1 MRGSPLAQAVLVVA
15 VLLLLLIPLHLLTQ
29 REQRP
34 PEQPMVSVAPKQIHL
49 VIRTTSVPVR
59 FQITFLGK
67 TLWAEQASTPDV
79 EKDFDLD
86 FPKEGIDLVVDAT
99 WETKALAAMEITL
112 SLPDG
117 TAIHKTLWG
126 QGTANDVLTFRED
139 E

>member
-15 VLLLLLIPLHLLTQ
+15 VLLLLLIPLHRLTQ
-29 REQRP
+29 REQRT
-34 PEQPMVSVAPKQIHL
+34 PEQPVVTVAPKQIHL
-49 VIRTTSVPVR
+49 VIRTTLVPVR
-59 FQITFLGK
+59 FQITFSGK
-67 TLWAEQASTPDV
+67 TLWAEQASTPEV

>member
-15 VLLLLLIPLHLLTQ
+15 ALLLLSIPLHRLTQ

-34 PEQPMVSVAPKQIHL
+34 PQPVVSTPTKQVHL
-49 VIRTTSVPVR
+49 ALRTTAVPCR

-67 TLWAEQASTPDV
+67 TLWAEDASTP
-79 EKDFDLD
+79 ELAKDFDID

-99 WETKALAAMEITL
+99 WESKALAAIEIIL

-126 QGTANDVLTFRED
+126 QGTANDVLTFRE
-139 E
+139 EE

>member
-15 VLLLLLIPLHLLTQ
+15 VLLLLLIPLHRLTQ

-34 PEQPMVSVAPKQIHL
+34 PEQPVVSSAPKQIHL
-49 VIRTTSVPVR
+49 AIRTTAVPVR

-67 TLWAEQASTPDV
+67 TLWAAEAAAS
-79 EKDFDLD
+79 ELAKDFDID

-99 WETKALAAMEITL
+99 WETKTLAAIEITL

-126 QGTANDVLTFRED
+126 QGTANEVLTFKE

>member
-15 VLLLLLIPLHLLTQ
+15 VLLLLLIPLHRLTQ
-29 REQRP
+29 REQKP
-34 PEQPMVSVAPKQIHL
+34 PEQPVTSVVPKQIHL
-49 VIRTTSVPVR
+49 AIRTTAVPVR
-59 FQITFLGK
+59 FEITFLGK
-67 TLWAEQASTPDV
+67 TLWATEASTPEV

-99 WETKALAAMEITL
+99 WENKPLAAMEITL

-126 QGTANDVLTFRED
+126 QGTANEVLTFRED

>member
-15 VLLLLLIPLHLLTQ
+15 ALLLLLIPLHRLTQ

-34 PEQPMVSVAPKQIHL
+34 SPQPAVTRPTKQVHL
-49 VIRTTSVPVR
+49 ALRTTAVPCR

-67 TLWAEQASTPDV
+67 TLWAEDASMP
-79 EKDFDLD
+79 ELAKDFDID

-99 WETKALAAMEITL
+99 WESKALAAMEITL

-117 TAIHKTLWG
+117 TAMHKTLWG
-126 QGTANDVLTFRED
+126 QGTVNDVVTFKE
-139 E
+139 EE

>member
-1 MRGSPLAQAVLVVA
+1 MRGSPLAQAFLVV
-15 VLLLLLIPLHLLTQ
+15 VGLLLLLIPLHRLTQ

-34 PEQPMVSVAPKQIHL
+34 PLQPTVSEAPKQVRL
-49 VIRTTSVPVR
+49 AVRTTAVPCQ

-67 TLWAEQASTPDV
+67 RLWAEDAATP
-79 EKDFDLD
+79 ELAKDFDID

-126 QGTANDVLTFRED
+126 QGTASDVLTFREN

>member
-15 VLLLLLIPLHLLTQ
+15 ALLLLLIPLHRLTQ

-34 PEQPMVSVAPKQIHL
+34 APQPAVTRPTKQVHL
-49 VIRTTSVPVR
+49 ALRTTAVPCR

-67 TLWAEQASTPDV
+67 TLWAEDASTP
-79 EKDFDLD
+79 ELAKDFDID

-99 WETKALAAMEITL
+99 WESKALAAMEITL

-117 TAIHKTLWG
+117 TALRKTLWG
-126 QGTANDVLTFRED
+126 QGTANDVLTFRE
-139 E
+139 EE

>member
-15 VLLLLLIPLHLLTQ
+15 VLLLLLIPLHRLTQ

-34 PEQPMVSVAPKQIHL
+34 PPQLTISSPSKQVHL
-49 VIRTTSVPVR
+49 ALRTTAVPCR

-67 TLWAEQASTPDV
+67 ILWADDALTP
-79 EKDFDLD
+79 ELAKDFDID
-86 FPKEGIDLVVDAT
+86 FPKEGIDLVVDAA
-99 WETKALAAMEITL
+99 WESKALAAMEITL

-117 TAIHKTLWG
+117 TAIHETLWG
-126 QGTANDVLTFRED
+126 EGTANDVLTFKE

>member
-1 MRGSPLAQAVLVVA
+1 MRGSPLTQALLVVA
-15 VLLLLLIPLHLLTQ
+15 ALLLLLIPLHRLTQ

-34 PEQPMVSVAPKQIHL
+34 PEQPKVSSPTKQVHL
-49 VIRTTSVPVR
+49 AVRTTAVPCR

-67 TLWAEQASTPDV
+67 TLWAEDASTS
-79 EKDFDLD
+79 EQAKDFDID

-99 WETKALAAMEITL
+99 WESKALAAMEITL

-126 QGTANDVLTFRED
+126 QGTASDVLTFKED

>member
-1 MRGSPLAQAVLVVA
+1 MRGSPLAQAVLIVSA
-15 VLLLLLIPLHLLTQ
+15 LLLLWIPLHRLTQ

-34 PEQPMVSVAPKQIHL
+34 APHPTVSTPKKQVHL
-49 VIRTTSVPVR
+49 AVRTTTVPCR

-67 TLWAEQASTPDV
+67 TLWAEDASTP
-79 EKDFDLD
+79 ELAKDFDID
-86 FPKEGIDLVVDAT
+86 FPKEGIDLVVDAA
-99 WETKALAAMEITL
+99 WESEALAAIEITL

-126 QGTANDVLTFRED
+126 QGTANDVLTFKED

>member
-15 VLLLLLIPLHLLTQ
+15 VLLLLLIPLHRLTQ
-29 REQRP
+29 REQKP
-34 PEQPMVSVAPKQIHL
+34 ALQPTVSTPTKQVHL
-49 VIRTTSVPVR
+49 AVRTTAVSCR

-67 TLWAEQASTPDV
+67 TLWAGDASPADLA
-79 EKDFDLD
+79 KDFDID

-99 WETKALAAMEITL
+99 WESKDLAAMEITL

-117 TAIHKTLWG
+117 TDLHKTLWG
-126 QGTANDVLTFRED
+126 QGTASDVLTFRE

>member
-15 VLLLLLIPLHLLTQ
+15 ALLLLLIPLHRLTQ

-34 PEQPMVSVAPKQIHL
+34 APQPAVTRPTKQVHL
-49 VIRTTSVPVR
+49 ALRTTAVPCR

-67 TLWAEQASTPDV
+67 TLWAEDASTP
-79 EKDFDLD
+79 EIAKDFDID

-99 WETKALAAMEITL
+99 WESKALAAMEITL

-126 QGTANDVLTFRED
+126 QGTANDVLTFRE
-139 E
+139 EE

>member
-15 VLLLLLIPLHLLTQ
+15 VLLLLLIPLHRLTQ
-29 REQRP
+29 REQRL
-34 PEQPMVSVAPKQIHL
+34 PEQPVVSVAPKPIHL
-49 VIRTTSVPVR
+49 AIRTTSVPVR

-67 TLWAEQASTPDV
+67 TLWAEQASTPEV
-79 EKDFDLD
+79 EKDFDLH
-86 FPKEGIDLVVDAT
+86 FPKEGIDLVVEAT

-126 QGTANDVLTFRED
+126 QGTANEVLTFTED

>member
-15 VLLLLLIPLHLLTQ
+15 ALLLLLIPLHRLTQ

-34 PEQPMVSVAPKQIHL
+34 APQPAVTRPTKQVHL
-49 VIRTTSVPVR
+49 ALRTTAVPCR

-67 TLWAEQASTPDV
+67 TLWTEDAATP
-79 EKDFDLD
+79 ELSKDFDID

-99 WETKALAAMEITL
+99 WESKALAAMEITL

-126 QGTANDVLTFRED
+126 QGTASDVVTFREN

>member
-1 MRGSPLAQAVLVVA
+1 MRGSPLVQAVLVVA
-15 VLLLLLIPLHLLTQ
+15 VLLLLLIPLHRLTQ
-29 REQRP
+29 REQTP
-34 PEQPMVSVAPKQIHL
+34 PVQPVASVAPKKIHL
-49 VIRTTSVPVR
+49 AIRTTAVPIR
-59 FQITFLGK
+59 FEITFLGK
-67 TLWAEQASTPDV
+67 TLWAEEASTPEM

-126 QGTANDVLTFRED
+126 QGTANEVLTFTQD

>member
-15 VLLLLLIPLHLLTQ
+15 VLLLLLIPLHRLTQ
-29 REQRP
+29 REQTP
-34 PEQPMVSVAPKQIHL
+34 PERPVASVAPKQIHL
-49 VIRTTSVPVR
+49 AIRTTAVPVR
-59 FQITFLGK
+59 FEITFLGK
-67 TLWAEQASTPDV
+67 TLWAEEATTP
-79 EKDFDLD
+79 EMGKDFDLD

-126 QGTANDVLTFRED
+126 EGTANEVLTFQE

>member
-15 VLLLLLIPLHLLTQ
+15 VLLLLLIPLHRLTQ

>member
-15 VLLLLLIPLHLLTQ
+15 VLLLLLIPLHRLTQ
-29 REQRP
+29 REQTP
-34 PEQPMVSVAPKQIHL
+34 PVQPVASVAPKQIHL
-49 VIRTTSVPVR
+49 AIRTTAVPVR
-59 FQITFLGK
+59 FEITFLGK
-67 TLWAEQASTPDV
+67 TLWAEEATTPEM

-86 FPKEGIDLVVDAT
+86 FPREGIDLVVDAT

-126 QGTANDVLTFRED
+126 QGTANEVLTFTED

>member
-1 MRGSPLAQAVLVVA
+1 MRGSPLAQAVLIVA
-15 VLLLLLIPLHLLTQ
+15 ALLLLLIPLHRLTQ

-34 PEQPMVSVAPKQIHL
+34 PPQAAVSTPKKQVHL
-49 VIRTTSVPVR
+49 ALRTTAVPCR

-67 TLWAEQASTPDV
+67 TLWAEDASTP
-79 EKDFDLD
+79 ELAKDFDID

-99 WETKALAAMEITL
+99 WESKALAAMEITL

-126 QGTANDVLTFRED
+126 QGTASDVLTFRES

>member
-15 VLLLLLIPLHLLTQ
+15 ALLLLLIPLHRLTQ

-34 PEQPMVSVAPKQIHL
+34 APQPAVTRPTKQVHL
-49 VIRTTSVPVR
+49 ALRTTAVPCR

-67 TLWAEQASTPDV
+67 TLWAEDASTP
-79 EKDFDLD
+79 ELAKDFDID

-99 WETKALAAMEITL
+99 WESKALAAMEITL

-117 TAIHKTLWG
+117 TALRKTLWG
-126 QGTANDVLTFRED
+126 QGAANDVLTFRE
-139 E
+139 EE

>member
-1 MRGSPLAQAVLVVA
+1 MRGSPLAQAVLIVA
-15 VLLLLLIPLHLLTQ
+15 ALLLLLIPLHRLTQ

-34 PEQPMVSVAPKQIHL
+34 PPQPAVSTPTKQVHL
-49 VIRTTSVPVR
+49 ALRTTAVPCR

-67 TLWAEQASTPDV
+67 ILWAEDASTP
-79 EKDFDLD
+79 ELAKDFDID

-99 WETKALAAMEITL
+99 WESKALAAIEIIL

-126 QGTANDVLTFRED
+126 QGTANDVLTFRE
-139 E
+139 EE

>member
-1 MRGSPLAQAVLVVA
+1 MRGSPLAQAVLVLA
-15 VLLLLLIPLHLLTQ
+15 ALLLLLIPLHRLTQ

-34 PEQPMVSVAPKQIHL
+34 PEQPEVSLPAKQVHL
-49 VIRTTSVPVR
+49 AVRTTSVPFR

-67 TLWAEQASTPDV
+67 TLWAEDASTS
-79 EKDFDLD
+79 EQAKDFDID

-99 WETKALAAMEITL
+99 WESKALAAMEITL

-126 QGTANDVLTFRED
+126 QGTASDVLTFKED